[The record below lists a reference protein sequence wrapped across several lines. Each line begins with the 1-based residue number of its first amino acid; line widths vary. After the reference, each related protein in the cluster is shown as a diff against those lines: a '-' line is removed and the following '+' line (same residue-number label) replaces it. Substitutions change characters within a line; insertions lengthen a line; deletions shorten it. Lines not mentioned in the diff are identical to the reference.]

1 MHAIKKKGST
11 FAFIKKKSN
20 YILTLFIFHEY
31 RVSEFSI
38 IDKFAKKNIGGVLK
52 YVVYDERVY
61 FCFTF

>member
-1 MHAIKKKGST
+1 MHAIKKK
-11 FAFIKKKSN
+11 KEVLLHLLKKSN